1 MYKSYYYLNRLTIE
15 LKSLLS
21 GKKILSIFSQ
31 EKDRLIIHLF
41 KDEDIY
47 MEFSVNHSE
56 PFINV
61 RSKFSRA
68 RKNTVTFFDE
78 LIEAVIDN
86 VLIACD
92 DRIIRIVTDKGDLF
106 FTIRGKYTNLFL
118 KSNNGIQSFKNE
130 DEGILSRTLIEFSE
144 KKYTD
149 QFIYPDNN
157 LITGKDI
164 SEIRKDFRFIG
175 REIENEVKARK
186 TETDKDSE
194 LLLLVL
200 KNIASDK
207 PAVFFDDK
215 SNEVHIGFS
224 SLKIFS
230 GFNKE
235 SYDNFPVA
243 FNNFLTKK
251 YQSEEKFDKL
261 KKVNSF
267 IDKELKKLS
276 SRLNNLL
283 TVIEKGSQ
291 KEEYNKIANLILI
304 NLNNIKS
311 GASEIE
317 LSDIYEIN
325 DPDKKIIIKL
335 DSKLSPQK
343 NADKYFEK
351 AKDSKIKFVKSKKM
365 YADSNKEFEKIKYLQ
380 QRILQDN
387 SIEEINKIMKELKM
401 KDEVRSNSDDD
412 LSSKFKHY
420 LIENKYHVYVGK
432 DSQNNDLL
440 TTKFAKQNDYW
451 FHARSVSGSHVI
463 LSVENTKEAIPK
475 NILKKIASLAA
486 YHSKAKTAGIVPVSY
501 TLKKYVVKRKG
512 MPTGQVSLL
521 KEEVLL
527 VKPAIPL
534 ESEFLTD

>member
-47 MEFSVNHSE
+47 LEFSVNHSE
-56 PFINV
+56 PYINV
-61 RSKFSRA
+61 RNKFSRA
-68 RKNTVTFFDE
+68 RKNTITFFDE
-78 LIEAVIDN
+78 LLDATINN

-106 FTIRGKYTNLFL
+106 FAIRGKYTNLYL
-118 KSNNGIQSFKNE
+118 KFNNSIQSFKNE
-130 DEGILSRTLIEFSE
+130 DEGILSRFLIEFSE

-149 QFIYPDNN
+149 HFIYPDNN
-157 LITGKDI
+157 LIIGKDI
-164 SEIRKDFRFIG
+164 GEIRTDFRFIG

-200 KNIASDK
+200 KDIASDK
-207 PAVFFDDK
+207 PAVFVDEK

-230 GFNKE
+230 GFKKE
-235 SYDNFPVA
+235 SYNTFVVS
-243 FNNFLTKK
+243 FNHFLTKK
-251 YQSEEKFDKL
+251 YQSEEKFNKL

-291 KEEYNKIANLILI
+291 EEEYNKIANILLI
-304 NLNNIKS
+304 NLNKIKS
-311 GASEIE
+311 GVSEIE
-317 LSDIYEIN
+317 LCDIYEIN
-325 DPDKKIIIKL
+325 DPDKKVIIKL

-351 AKDSKIKFVKSKKM
+351 ARDSKIKFVKSKKL
-365 YADSNKEFEKIKYLQ
+365 YADSNKEFEKLKYLQ
-380 QRILQDN
+380 QRLSPDN
-387 SIEEINKIMKELKM
+387 SIEEINKIMKELKI
-401 KDEVRSNSDDD
+401 KDEVRSN
-412 LSSKFKHY
+412 
-420 LIENKYHVYVGK
+420 
-432 DSQNNDLL
+432 
-440 TTKFAKQNDYW
+440 
-451 FHARSVSGSHVI
+451 
-463 LSVENTKEAIPK
+463 
-475 NILKKIASLAA
+475 
-486 YHSKAKTAGIVPVSY
+486 
-501 TLKKYVVKRKG
+501 
-512 MPTGQVSLL
+512 
-521 KEEVLL
+521 
-527 VKPAIPL
+527 PL
-534 ESEFLTD
+534 

>member
-1 MYKSYYYLNRLTIE
+1 MKKFYL
-15 LKSLLS
+15 S
-21 GKKILSIFSQ
+21 
-31 EKDRLIIHLF
+31 H
-41 KDEDIY
+41 
-47 MEFSVNHSE
+47 
-56 PFINV
+56 
-61 RSKFSRA
+61 
-68 RKNTVTFFDE
+68 
-78 LIEAVIDN
+78 
-86 VLIACD
+86 
-92 DRIIRIVTDKGDLF
+92 
-106 FTIRGKYTNLFL
+106 
-118 KSNNGIQSFKNE
+118 
-130 DEGILSRTLIEFSE
+130 LIEFSE

-149 QFIYPDNN
+149 HFIYPDNN

-164 SEIRKDFRFIG
+164 GEIRTAFRFIG

-186 TETDKDSE
+186 TGTDKDSE

-200 KNIASDK
+200 EDIASDK

-230 GFNKE
+230 GFKKE
-235 SYDNFPVA
+235 SYNDFLVA

-251 YQSEEKFDKL
+251 YQSEEKFNKL
-261 KKVNSF
+261 KKINSF

-283 TVIEKGSQ
+283 TVIEKGSLE
-291 KEEYNKIANLILI
+291 EEYNKIANILLI
-304 NLNNIKS
+304 NLNKIKI
-311 GASEIE
+311 GVSEIE
-317 LSDIYEIN
+317 LCDIYEIN

-351 AKDSKIKFVKSKKM
+351 ARDSKIKFVKSKKM
-365 YADSNKEFEKIKYLQ
+365 YADSNKEFEKFKYLQ
-380 QRILQDN
+380 QRISQDN
-387 SIEEINKIMKELKM
+387 SIEEINKIMRELKI
-401 KDEVRSNSDDD
+401 KDEVRSNPDDD
-412 LSSKFKHY
+412 LFSKFKHY

-451 FHARSVSGSHVI
+451 FHARSVSGSHVV
-463 LSVENTKEAIPK
+463 LRVENTKEVIPK